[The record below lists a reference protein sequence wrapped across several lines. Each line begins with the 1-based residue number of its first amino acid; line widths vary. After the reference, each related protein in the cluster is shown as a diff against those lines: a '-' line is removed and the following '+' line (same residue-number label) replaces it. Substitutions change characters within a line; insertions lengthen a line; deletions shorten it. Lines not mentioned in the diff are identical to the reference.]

1 MTFLCRA
8 SNESKLVYNNHRK
21 KEARTVKTIQTTP
34 FTTTLQV
41 DSQKQSGELRWLET
55 VSTTFQ
61 DLELDGSLYPFYIG

>member
-1 MTFLCRA
+1 MNQNWFTITT
-8 SNESKLVYNNHRK
+8 EK
-21 KEARTVKTIQTTP
+21 KEARTVKTIQTTL

-61 DLELDGSLYPFYIG
+61 DLELDESL